1 MMSLS
6 REDCGMITKIETLA
20 DLAKL
25 PTSLQ
30 HALRPRPNS
39 TGTRLKANVNAAERK
54 LAIQRQVVA
63 AIREGNISYDLGVE
77 ILTANNALGKAG
89 KAALAEINKN

>member
-1 MMSLS
+1 
-6 REDCGMITKIETLA
+6 MITKIETLA

-25 PTSLQ
+25 PLSLQ

-39 TGTRLKANVNAAERK
+39 TGTRFKGNINAAERK

-89 KAALAEINKN
+89 KAALAEITKS

>member
-1 MMSLS
+1 
-6 REDCGMITKIETLA
+6 MITKIETLA

-39 TGTRLKANVNAAERK
+39 TGTRLRANVNAAERK
-54 LAIQRQVVA
+54 LAIQRQVIV

-77 ILTANNALGKAG
+77 ILTSYNALGKAG
-89 KAALAEINKN
+89 KAALAEINKF

>member
-1 MMSLS
+1 
-6 REDCGMITKIETLA
+6 MITKIETLA

-25 PTSLQ
+25 PMSLQ
-30 HALRPRPNS
+30 HALRLRPNS

-89 KAALAEINKN
+89 KAALTEITKS

>member
-1 MMSLS
+1 
-6 REDCGMITKIETLA
+6 MITKIETLA

-39 TGTRLKANVNAAERK
+39 TGTRLNANVNAAERK

>member
-1 MMSLS
+1 
-6 REDCGMITKIETLA
+6 MITKIETLA

-39 TGTRLKANVNAAERK
+39 TGTRFRANINAAERK

-89 KAALAEINKN
+89 KAALAEINKS

>member
-1 MMSLS
+1 
-6 REDCGMITKIETLA
+6 MITKIETLA

-30 HALRPRPNS
+30 HALRPRPNP
-39 TGTRLKANVNAAERK
+39 TGTRFKANINVAERK
-54 LAIQRQVVA
+54 LAIQRQVVT

-89 KAALAEINKN
+89 KAALAEINKI

>member
-1 MMSLS
+1 
-6 REDCGMITKIETLA
+6 MITKIETLA

-25 PTSLQ
+25 PMSLQ

-39 TGTRLKANVNAAERK
+39 TGTRLRTNVNAAERK
-54 LAIQRQVVA
+54 LAIQRQVVV
-63 AIREGNISYDLGVE
+63 AIREGDISYDLGVE

-89 KAALAEINKN
+89 KAALAEINRF

>member
-1 MMSLS
+1 M
-6 REDCGMITKIETLA
+6 DNGDTGVITEIKTLA
-20 DLAKL
+20 DIAKL

-39 TGTRLKANVNAAERK
+39 TGTRNRANINAAERK

-63 AIREGNISYDLGVE
+63 AIREGHISYDLGVQ
-77 ILTANNALGKAG
+77 ILTANNALGKTG
-89 KAALAEINKN
+89 KAALAEITKG

>member
-1 MMSLS
+1 
-6 REDCGMITKIETLA
+6 MITKIETLA

-25 PTSLQ
+25 PMSLQ

-39 TGTRLKANVNAAERK
+39 TGTRFKSNINAAERK
-54 LAIQRQVVA
+54 LAIQRQVVV

-89 KAALAEINKN
+89 KAALAEINRF

>member
-1 MMSLS
+1 MMMKG
-6 REDCGMITKIETLA
+6 DVVMITKIETLA
-20 DLAKL
+20 DISKL

-39 TGTRLKANVNAAERK
+39 TGTRRRSNINAAERK

-63 AIREGNISYDLGVE
+63 AIRDDHISYDLGVQ
-77 ILTANNALGKAG
+77 ILTANNALGKTG
-89 KAALAEINKN
+89 KAALAEINKI